1 MSGRA
6 DVLVHYA
13 TGDTVGLVVPVS
25 ESAELWLAKHIAA
38 DATRVGRALVVEH
51 RYIRDLLAGMADAG
65 LTLGAL

>member
-1 MSGRA
+1 VSAPA

-13 TGDTVGLVVPVS
+13 PGNTVGLVVPVS
-25 ESAELWLAKHIAA
+25 ESAERWLAEHSAGNAA
-38 DATRVGRALVVEH
+38 RVGRALVVEH

>member
-1 MSGRA
+1 MSGPA

-13 TGDTVGLVVPVS
+13 AGDTVGLVVPVS
-25 ESAELWLAKHIAA
+25 ESAEIWLVEHVAD

-51 RYIRDLLAGMADAG
+51 RYIRDLLAGMAGAG